1 MIYYVS
7 GDDSYSR
14 NRYINEI
21 SEGKEQ
27 ITIDMQKI
35 EFSGLMT
42 TLLTIDLFATP
53 RIYLLENFK
62 GFTIKSEKFS
72 KANLAILKQIFTS
85 DNELVVIAD
94 KGINRSTVCYAQFG
108 EGIAVNHFPMQ
119 ELDFDSAIESYVTKN
134 QIIIEEAAL
143 ELLKNNFPNNIF
155 GATNDLAK
163 IWEYTNHNSINIED
177 VKTAGQML
185 AEHKIFELY
194 NLIVM
199 GKNINAVNYLE
210 ILRGEG
216 ITDSDILLACT
227 SQIKRMYESKLLFRK
242 GLNDF
247 KIAEIIGISPFAIK
261 QNRRVLTHVSEK
273 RLEMFVKVL
282 SDFDY
287 QFKSGQNTP
296 TNLVNLLIMK

>member
-7 GDDSYSR
+7 GDDTYNR
-14 NRYINEI
+14 NRCINEL
-21 SEGKEQ
+21 SVGKEQ
-27 ITIDMQKI
+27 ITVDMSKV
-35 EFSGLMT
+35 EFSQLMT

-53 RIYLLENFK
+53 KIYLLENFK
-62 GFTIKSEKFS
+62 GFTLKSEKFS
-72 KANLAILKQIFTS
+72 KSNLAILKQIFTS

-94 KGINRSTVCYAQFG
+94 KAINRNTVCYTQFG
-108 EGIAVNHFPMQ
+108 EGIEVNHFPLQ
-119 ELDFDSAIESYVTKN
+119 ELDFDSTIESFITKN
-134 QIIIEEAAL
+134 QIVIEERAL

-163 IWEYTNHNSINIED
+163 IWEYTNHNSIAIDD
-177 VKTAGQML
+177 VKIAGQML

-194 NLIVM
+194 NLIVT
-199 GKNINAVNYLE
+199 GKNQKAIEYLE
-210 ILRGEG
+210 ILHTEG
-216 ITDSDILLACT
+216 INDSDILLACI

-296 TNLVNLLIMK
+296 TNLVNLLIIK